1 MKIKNIK
8 KQVKTFSDK
17 ELLKTYEGFS
27 NLSSEEL
34 LKKLKSNING
44 LTEEEAV
51 NRLKRYGHNVIKTE
65 KVKKW
70 YHFLLESCK
79 DPFIYILT
87 VLEIIDLCLGDPL
100 GAFIILALAVIS
112 ITIRLVQDRSAYQF
126 DQKLKGKIYTSA
138 NVLRNKETKEIKT
151 DWLINKSLAS
161 NSNKSAG
168 IILPAFNS
176 TISPTTTFFVFIS
189 FVSLFLKTLALV

>member
-51 NRLKRYGHNVIKTE
+51 NRLKRYGHNFIKT
-65 KVKKW
+65 
-70 YHFLLESCK
+70 
-79 DPFIYILT
+79 
-87 VLEIIDLCLGDPL
+87 
-100 GAFIILALAVIS
+100 
-112 ITIRLVQDRSAYQF
+112 
-126 DQKLKGKIYTSA
+126 
-138 NVLRNKETKEIKT
+138 
-151 DWLINKSLAS
+151 
-161 NSNKSAG
+161 
-168 IILPAFNS
+168 
-176 TISPTTTFFVFIS
+176 
-189 FVSLFLKTLALV
+189 

>member
-87 VLEIIDLCLGDPL
+87 VLAIIDLCLGDP
-100 GAFIILALAVIS
+100 
-112 ITIRLVQDRSAYQF
+112 
-126 DQKLKGKIYTSA
+126 
-138 NVLRNKETKEIKT
+138 
-151 DWLINKSLAS
+151 
-161 NSNKSAG
+161 
-168 IILPAFNS
+168 
-176 TISPTTTFFVFIS
+176 
-189 FVSLFLKTLALV
+189 